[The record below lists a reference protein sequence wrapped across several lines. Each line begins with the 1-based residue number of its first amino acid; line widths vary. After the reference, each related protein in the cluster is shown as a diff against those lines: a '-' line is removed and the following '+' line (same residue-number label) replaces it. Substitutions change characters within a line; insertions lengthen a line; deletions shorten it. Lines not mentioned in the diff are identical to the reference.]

1 MEFEKL
7 WMLLLVC
14 LLLGAAGGCDEE
26 AGDDDTSGAGDS
38 AGDDGA
44 GDDDDDS
51 AGDDDDSTPS
61 DDDDSAGGPTATLTG
76 SVTRS
81 VDLVE
86 DGIGNLVIRVRLSS
100 AGQGGG
106 SVANLTVEEVDFT
119 DPKVGVQYE
128 ITGIPLSDEGYTV
141 SARLDDNANGGPPD
155 EADIRSERVAVTL
168 DTAGTHEMDLEL
180 TLVGPPGGQGDDD
193 DSSGDDDDSSGDDDD
208 SSGDDDDSAAD
219 DDDAGDDDSAGD
231 DDDSS

>member
-1 MEFEKL
+1 MKFEKL
-7 WMLLLVC
+7 WILLLAC
-14 LLLGAAGGCDEE
+14 LLLGGLVGCDESVE
-26 AGDDDTSGAGDS
+26 GDDDT
-38 AGDDGA
+38 GDDDDDA
-44 GDDDDDS
+44 GDDDDDTADDDDS
-51 AGDDDDSTPS
+51 AGDDDSTPS
-61 DDDDSAGGPTATLTG
+61 DDDDSAGEPTATLTG

-100 AGQGGG
+100 AGQAGG
-106 SVANLTVEEVDFT
+106 SVANLTVEEADFT

-128 ITGIPLSDEGYTV
+128 LTGIPLSDEGYTV

-168 DTAGTHEMDLEL
+168 DTAGTHEMDLEM
-180 TLVGPPGGQGDDD
+180 TLVGPPGAQ
-193 DSSGDDDDSSGDDDD
+193 GDDDD